1 MSESSNHRSLRFIE
15 LSSMKKILIVDDNA
29 DMRELMTLW
38 LRANGFKPITAKN
51 GSEAVEK
58 AITEKPDLVLLD
70 IMMPVMDGRET
81 VRVLRSKPETKDIP
95 VVAATALYNSTDLE
109 SCLKA
114 GCDDYIVKPFTYDG
128 LEEKLRAFITRE

>member
-1 MSESSNHRSLRFIE
+1 MSDLNYRPLRFIE
-15 LSSMKKILIVDDNA
+15 LSSMKKILVVDDNA

-38 LRANGFKPITAKN
+38 LRANGFRPITAKN
-51 GSEAVEK
+51 GAEAVDK
-58 AITEKPDLVLLD
+58 AVAEKPDLVLLD

-81 VRVLRSKPETKDIP
+81 VRILRSKPETKDIP
-95 VVAATALYNSTDLE
+95 VVAATALTSSSDLE

-128 LEEKLRAFITRE
+128 LEEKLRAFIARD